1 MSGMVSSQ
9 QQGTA
14 AGPVATVAAA
24 VPAVPPST
32 VAAAVPA
39 VPPLA
44 YTAAGAALF
53 NFNNPV
59 RLPPALFGNI
69 VVTFGQHTQE
79 PTLTRHL
86 GSILK
91 NQPLLGLRATAY

>member
-14 AGPVATVAAA
+14 AGPIATVAAA

-39 VPPLA
+39 VPPFA

-69 VVTFGQHTQE
+69 VEQ
-79 PTLTRHL
+79 RD
-86 GSILK
+86 IW
-91 NQPLLGLRATAY
+91 AAYSRTNPYSVYEKQRIENWD